1 MHDGDSAA
9 RGWVVVM
16 PVKELTVAKTRLTG
30 APGDRAELALAMA
43 ADVAS
48 AAVACPLVTA
58 VVVVTNDPRA
68 ADRLRALG
76 AVVVADADD
85 HGLNAALREGAARAR
100 DLHPDAGVA
109 TLAADLPAATPAAL
123 A

>member
-16 PVKELTVAKTRLTG
+16 PVKELAVAKTRLTG

-76 AVVVADADD
+76 A
-85 HGLNAALREGAARAR
+85 
-100 DLHPDAGVA
+100 
-109 TLAADLPAATPAAL
+109 
-123 A
+123 